1 MKQAAAW
8 HRDALAGGGVGA
20 GTGSALFRESPPSR
34 APPSVTGKTVFLK
47 TADVRWPIRDGG
59 VARRR
64 GEASGSVPQRGTRWG
79 RGRRRPYVGP
89 EPPPSWEGAGTR
101 TATRTGR
108 PASSSSSRGGRVP
121 PCAEAH
127 ARPSS
132 NRMVGGGRRA
142 ASSNRR
148 PPFAGGRWSSDI
160 RGCRALGAWRLCG
173 SASLKQEADAHVEV
187 RV

>member
-1 MKQAAAW
+1 VAKQAAAW
-8 HRDALAGGGVGA
+8 HRDALAGGEVGA

-127 ARPSS
+127 ARPPAIGWSAA
-132 NRMVGGGRRA
+132 GGERPPAIGW
-142 ASSNRR
+142 
-148 PPFAGGRWSSDI
+148 PPFASERWSTDI
-160 RGCRALGAWRLCG
+160 RGCRALGAWRVWLCLFG
-173 SASLKQEADAHVEV
+173 T
-187 RV
+187 RG